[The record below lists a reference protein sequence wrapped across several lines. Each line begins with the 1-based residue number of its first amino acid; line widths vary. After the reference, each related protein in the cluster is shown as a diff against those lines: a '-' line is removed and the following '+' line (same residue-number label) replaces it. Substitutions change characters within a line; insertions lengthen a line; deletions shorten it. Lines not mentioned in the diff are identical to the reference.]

1 MRAAVYLDQTFWSDN
16 GEVYAAR
23 SFVLFLGMLAEHF
36 DELTVTARL
45 SPTPSSSNY
54 RLPAPA
60 RFAPLPH
67 YESASNPVEVGR
79 AMRESVRRFAELL
92 DHVDVI
98 WLLGPHPF
106 ALLFARMA
114 KRRGK
119 RVALGVRQDLPRYI
133 GNRRPSRIDLRLV
146 ALGLDRAFRRL
157 ARRLPTVV
165 VGPDL
170 ARRYGR
176 CPNLLEIYVSLISE
190 SDVQPLSLGTE
201 RNYEETVRVLSVG
214 RLDAEKNPLML
225 ADVLGRLDDRFQLV
239 VCGDGPLEDELRERL
254 ARGGLDQRTELRGHV
269 PMGEELLSL
278 YRSSHLLLHVSW
290 TEGVPQV
297 LLEAFAAA
305 LPVVA
310 TDVGGVA
317 EAAGA
322 AALLIPP
329 GDPGAAASAIRRLA
343 HSAELRRRLLTAGH
357 AIASARTIEAEA
369 RRVADFLEAA

>member
-1 MRAAVYLDQTFWSDN
+1 MRAAVYLDQAFWSD
-16 GEVYAAR
+16 GGDVYAAR
-23 SFVLFLGMLAEHF
+23 SFVLFLGKLAEHF

-45 SPTPSSSNY
+45 SPNPSSSNY

-67 YESASNPVEVGR
+67 YESAANPIEVGR

-92 DHVDVI
+92 DQVDIV

-114 KRRGK
+114 RRRGK

-133 GNRRPSRIDLRLV
+133 GNRRPSRADLRLG
-146 ALGLDRAFRRL
+146 ALGLDLAFRRL

-190 SDVQPLSLGTE
+190 SEVQPVSAGSA
-201 RNYEETVRVLSVG
+201 RDYEEAVRILSVG

-225 ADVLGRLDDRFQLV
+225 ADVLDRLDERFQLV

-254 ARGGLDQRTELRGHV
+254 ARGGLAQRTELRGHV
-269 PMGEELLSL
+269 PMGGELLDL

-322 AALLIPP
+322 AALLIPA
-329 GDPGAAASAIRRLA
+329 GDPDAAASAVSQLA
-343 HSAELRRRLLTAGH
+343 NSTELRQRLLTAGH
-357 AIASARTIEAEA
+357 AIARERTIEAESK
-369 RRVADFLEAA
+369 RVADFLVAA

>member
-1 MRAAVYLDQTFWSDN
+1 VRAAVYLDQAFWTDE

-23 SFVLFLGMLAEHF
+23 SFVLFLGKLAEHF

-45 SPTPSSSNY
+45 SPNPSSSNY

-79 AMRESVRRFAELL
+79 ALRESMRRFAELL
-92 DHVDVI
+92 DHVDVV

-114 KRRGK
+114 RRRGK

-133 GNRRPSRIDLRLV
+133 GNRRPSRADLRLV

-170 ARRYGR
+170 AQRYGR
-176 CPNLLEIYVSLISE
+176 RPNLLEIYVSLISE
-190 SDVQPLSLGTE
+190 SDVQPVSAGTA
-201 RNYEETVRVLSVG
+201 RNYGEAVRVLSVG

-225 ADVLGRLDDRFQLV
+225 ADVLDRLDERFQLV

-254 ARGGLDQRTELRGHV
+254 VKGGLARRTELRGHV
-269 PMGEELLSL
+269 PMGEELLNL
-278 YRSSHLLLHVSW
+278 YRSCHLLLHVSW

-297 LLEAFAAA
+297 LLEALAAA

-317 EAAGA
+317 EAAGP

-329 GDPGAAASAIRRLA
+329 GDPDAAASAVRQIA
-343 HSAELRRRLLTAGH
+343 HSAELRQGLLTAGH
-357 AIASARTIEAEA
+357 AVASERTIEAESK
-369 RRVADFLEAA
+369 RVADFLGAA

>member
-1 MRAAVYLDQTFWSDN
+1 MRAAVYLDQAFWSDE

-23 SFVLFLGMLAEHF
+23 SFVLFLGKLAEHF

-45 SPTPSSSNY
+45 SPNPSDSNY

-67 YESASNPVEVGR
+67 YESAANPIEVGR

-92 DHVDVI
+92 DRVDVV

-133 GNRRPSRIDLRLV
+133 GNRRPSRADLRLV
-146 ALGLDRAFRRL
+146 ALGLDLTFRRL
-157 ARRLPTVV
+157 ARRLPAVV

-190 SDVQPLSLGTE
+190 SEVQPISAGTARDYGE
-201 RNYEETVRVLSVG
+201 AIRILSVG

-225 ADVLGRLDDRFQLV
+225 ADVLSRLDEQFELV

-254 ARGGLDQRTELRGHV
+254 ASAGLASRTELRGHV
-269 PMGEELLSL
+269 PMGPELLDL

-329 GDPGAAASAIRRLA
+329 GDPDAAASAVRRIA
-343 HSAELRRRLLTAGH
+343 QAAELRRGLLTAGH
-357 AIASARTIEAEA
+357 AIATERTIEAESK
-369 RRVADFLEAA
+369 RVADFLLAA